1 MASVTANRPPA
12 PHHRGRTP
20 SPPSSAR
27 RGRWGRHWTLLGLTG
42 LLVAVA
48 LLNTMVGAVRIP
60 PAAVIAILGER
71 VGVQLDVAYTGQQAA
86 VLWAIRLPR
95 VALAAVVGA
104 ALALCGAV
112 MQGIFR
118 NPLAEPGIIG
128 VSSGAALGAV
138 VAILFGGSLGG
149 GYLAALSVPLAAFV
163 GALVATSV
171 VYLAARHE
179 GRTEV
184 VTLVLCGIAV
194 NAIAGAGV
202 GMAQFV
208 ADDEE
213 LRSIVFWTLGS
224 ASGARGRDL
233 LVILPLV
240 IVGALVAVR
249 LASALNLLVLGEREA
264 RYLGISTEQVRVA
277 LIVVCALVTG
287 AAVAVAGIVGFVG
300 LVVPHLVRL
309 AFGPDHE
316 LLLPASVIGGAALLL
331 LADLAARTI
340 AAPAELPLGVVTAL
354 IGGPFFFWLLQRT
367 RRQQG
372 AWG

>member
-1 MASVTANRPPA
+1 MTAVGVDRRPARRSPTA
-12 PHHRGRTP
+12 EPVRGR
-20 SPPSSAR
+20 
-27 RGRWGRHWTLLGLTG
+27 RWVLLLLSG
-42 LLVAVA
+42 LLAGVA
-48 LLNTMVGAVRIP
+48 LLNAMVGAVSIEP
-60 PAAVIAILGER
+60 SAVVAILADR
-71 VGVQLDVAYTGQQAA
+71 VGLRLDVAYTDQQAA

-95 VALAAVVGA
+95 IALAAVVGA

-138 VAILFGGSLGG
+138 VAILAGGSFTG
-149 GYLAALSVPLAAFV
+149 GYLAALSIPLAAFV
-163 GALVATSV
+163 GALVATAA
-171 VYLAARHE
+171 VYLTARHE

-194 NAIAGAGV
+194 SAIAGAGV
-202 GMAQFV
+202 GMAQFL

-213 LRSIVFWTLGS
+213 LRSIVFWALGS
-224 ASGARGRDL
+224 ASGARWADL

-240 IVGALVAVR
+240 VGGSVTAVR
-249 LASALNLLVLGEREA
+249 LAATLNLLVLGEREA
-264 RYLGISTEQVRVA
+264 RYLGVATERVRVI

-309 AFGPDHE
+309 LFGPDHE
-316 LLLPASVIGGAALLL
+316 LLLPASTLAGASLLL
-331 LADLAARTI
+331 LADLVARTL

-354 IGGPFFFWLLQRT
+354 VGGPFFFWLLRRT
-367 RRQQG
+367 RRDQG

>member
-1 MASVTANRPPA
+1 MPTVSVDRRRASPGRRPVPSLNPRA
-12 PHHRGRTP
+12 GRGR
-20 SPPSSAR
+20 
-27 RGRWGRHWTLLGLTG
+27 GWI
-42 LLVAVA
+42 LLVLGGLVAAVA
-48 LLNTMVGAVRIP
+48 LLNAMIGAVP
-60 PAAVIAILGER
+60 LPAEVVVASLAER
-71 VGVQLDVAYTGQQAA
+71 VGIDLEVAVTDQQAA

-95 VALAAVVGA
+95 IALAAVVGA

-138 VAILFGGSLGG
+138 VAILAGGSFTG
-149 GYLAALSVPLAAFV
+149 GYLAAFSIPLAAFL
-163 GALVATSV
+163 GALVATAA
-171 VYLAARHE
+171 VYLTARHE

-194 NAIAGAGV
+194 SAIAGAGV
-202 GMAQFV
+202 GLAQFT
-208 ADDEE
+208 ADDDE

-224 ASGARGRDL
+224 ASGARWRDL

-240 IVGALVAVR
+240 VLGGVLALR
-249 LASALNLLVLGEREA
+249 LAAALNLLVLGEREA
-264 RYLGISTEQVRVA
+264 RYLGVSTEQVRLT

-309 AFGPDHE
+309 AMGPDHE
-316 LLLPASVIGGAALLL
+316 LLLPASTLGGAALLL
-331 LADLAARTI
+331 LADLAARTV

-354 IGGPFFFWLLQRT
+354 IGGPFFFWLL
-367 RRQQG
+367 RRARREQG

>member
-1 MASVTANRPPA
+1 M
-12 PHHRGRTP
+12 
-20 SPPSSAR
+20 
-27 RGRWGRHWTLLGLTG
+27 LLGLSA
-42 LLVAVA
+42 LLAAVA
-48 LLNTMVGAVRIP
+48 LLNAVIGAVPLP
-60 PAAVIAILGER
+60 PAVVAASLAER
-71 VGVQLDVAYTGQQAA
+71 VGIDLAVPVTDQQAA

-95 VALAAVVGA
+95 IALAGVVGA

-138 VAILFGGSLGG
+138 IAILAGGSFTG
-149 GYLAALSVPLAAFV
+149 GYLAAFSIPLAAFL
-163 GALVATSV
+163 GALVATAA
-171 VYLAARHE
+171 VYLTARHE

-194 NAIAGAGV
+194 SAIAGAGV
-202 GMAQFV
+202 GLAQFV
-208 ADDEE
+208 ADDDE

-224 ASGARGRDL
+224 ASGARWRDL

-240 IVGALVAVR
+240 VIGSVVAIQ
-249 LASALNLLVLGEREA
+249 LAAALNLLVLGEREA
-264 RYLGISTEQVRVA
+264 RYLGVSTEQVRLT

-309 AFGPDHE
+309 ALGPDHE
-316 LLLPASVIGGAALLL
+316 LLLPASTLAGASLLL
-331 LADLAARTI
+331 LADLAARTV

-354 IGGPFFFWLLQRT
+354 IGGPFFFWLLRRT
-367 RRQQG
+367 RRDQG

>member
-1 MASVTANRPPA
+1 MPSVAVGRRPA
-12 PHHRGRTP
+12 PSVGAAP
-20 SPPSSAR
+20 SPPPAR
-27 RGRWGRHWTLLGLTG
+27 RRRRWILLGLTG
-42 LLVAVA
+42 LLAVVA
-48 LLNTMVGAVRIP
+48 LLNAMVGAVHIP
-60 PAAVIAILGER
+60 PAAVAAILAEQLG
-71 VGVQLDVAYTGQQAA
+71 GFQLDVAYSDQQAS
-86 VLWAIRLPR
+86 VLSAIRLPR
-95 VALAAVVGA
+95 LALAGVVGA

-138 VAILFGGSLGG
+138 VAILAGGSLGA
-149 GYLAALSVPLAAFV
+149 GYLAAFSIPLAAFV
-163 GALVATSV
+163 GALIATSA
-171 VYLAARHE
+171 VYLTARHE

-194 NAIAGAGV
+194 SAIAGAGV

-240 IVGALVAVR
+240 VVGTVVALR
-249 LASALNLLVLGEREA
+249 LAAALNLLVLGEREA
-264 RYLGISTEQVRVA
+264 RYLGISTEQVRGT

-287 AAVAVAGIVGFVG
+287 AAVAVAGIIGFVG
-300 LVVPHLVRL
+300 LVVPHLIRL

-316 LLLPASVIGGAALLL
+316 LLLPASTIGGAALLL
-331 LADLAARTI
+331 LADLAARTV

-354 IGGPFFFWLLQRT
+354 IGGPFFFWLLRRT

>member
-1 MASVTANRPPA
+1 
-12 PHHRGRTP
+12 
-20 SPPSSAR
+20 
-27 RGRWGRHWTLLGLTG
+27 
-42 LLVAVA
+42 
-48 LLNTMVGAVRIP
+48 
-60 PAAVIAILGER
+60 
-71 VGVQLDVAYTGQQAA
+71 
-86 VLWAIRLPR
+86 
-95 VALAAVVGA
+95 VVGA

-138 VAILFGGSLGG
+138 VAILAGGSFTG
-149 GYLAALSVPLAAFV
+149 GYLAALSIPLAAFV
-163 GALVATSV
+163 GALVATAA
-171 VYLAARHE
+171 VYLTARHE

-194 NAIAGAGV
+194 SAIAGAGV
-202 GMAQFV
+202 GMAQFL

-213 LRSIVFWTLGS
+213 LRSIVFWALGS
-224 ASGARGRDL
+224 ASGARWADL

-240 IVGALVAVR
+240 VGGSVTAVR
-249 LASALNLLVLGEREA
+249 LAATLNLLVLGEREA
-264 RYLGISTEQVRVA
+264 RYLGVATERVRVI

-309 AFGPDHE
+309 LFGPDHE
-316 LLLPASVIGGAALLL
+316 LLLPASTLAGASLLL
-331 LADLAARTI
+331 LADLVARTL

-354 IGGPFFFWLLQRT
+354 VGGPFFFWLLRRT
-367 RRQQG
+367 RRDQG